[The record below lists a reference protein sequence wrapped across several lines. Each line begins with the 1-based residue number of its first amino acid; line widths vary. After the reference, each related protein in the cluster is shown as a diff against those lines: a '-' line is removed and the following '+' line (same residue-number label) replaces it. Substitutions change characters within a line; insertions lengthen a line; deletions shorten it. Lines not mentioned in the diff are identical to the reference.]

1 MSDSIKSLI
10 KNIVAVNK
18 LQGNFLEDAYNRL
31 SSSEKDDLSRYLEF
45 CDSRGVGLDY
55 LAEAYNTIV
64 GDTLREQIYF
74 QRHKK
79 YRYSTFK
86 EVAESVYFNPEYM
99 KRYMYG
105 LALTAFFWAQHK
117 AIKNYF
123 EAVVP
128 KSNKGK
134 YLEIGPGHG
143 YFMAKAMSTTNYD
156 SFLGVDISPTS
167 IELSGQVL
175 DSEIWGGARGY
186 ELVHADFL
194 DQGFTG
200 KYDAIVMGEVLEHV
214 EAPVTFLKKIKELA
228 HDDTFIFV
236 TTCINSP
243 AVDHIAL
250 FKNVDDIKAII
261 SSAGLQIAD
270 YNLVPYDKL
279 DEEESQKR
287 ELPMNIAFVLKV

>member
-10 KNIVAVNK
+10 KQIVAVNK
-18 LQGNFLEDAYNRL
+18 LQSNFLEDAHSRL
-31 SSSEKDDLSRYLEF
+31 SDSDKDDLSRYLIF
-45 CDSRGVGLDY
+45 CESKGVGLAF

-64 GDTLREQIYF
+64 LDTLREQIYF

-86 EVAESVYFNPEYM
+86 EVAESVYFNDEYM
-99 KRYMYG
+99 TRYMYG

-117 AIKNYF
+117 AIKHYF

-128 KSNKGK
+128 KSSKGK

-143 YFMAKAMSTTNYD
+143 YFMAKAMSTTAYD
-156 SFLGVDISPTS
+156 NFLGVDISPAS
-167 IELSGQVL
+167 IELSGHVL
-175 DSEIWGGARGY
+175 DSGIWGGVKGY

-200 KYDAIVMGEVLEHV
+200 KYDSIVMGEVLEHV
-214 EAPVTFLKKIKELA
+214 EAPVKFLDKIKQLA
-228 HDDTFIFV
+228 HEDSFIFI

-250 FKNVDDIKAII
+250 FRNVDDIKAVIMD
-261 SSAGLQIAD
+261 AGLKIVD

-279 DEEESQKR
+279 DVEESLVR
-287 ELPMNIAFVLKV
+287 ELPMNIAFVLKA